1 MLYVPRICLADVGR
15 VPLGVSLF
23 SIGLKKK
30 KKSQSKLIVLFFF
43 SFFFSFR
50 LGGGWAGTGFFMD
63 PMSGIA
69 AVFGVQVIAST
80 RDVEIFKVPIKLEA
94 VLYQGLKVAV

>member
-23 SIGLKKK
+23 SIGLKKN
-30 KKSQSKLIVLFFF
+30 KKSQSKLIVL
-43 SFFFSFR
+43 FFSFR

-63 PMSGIA
+63 PTSGIA